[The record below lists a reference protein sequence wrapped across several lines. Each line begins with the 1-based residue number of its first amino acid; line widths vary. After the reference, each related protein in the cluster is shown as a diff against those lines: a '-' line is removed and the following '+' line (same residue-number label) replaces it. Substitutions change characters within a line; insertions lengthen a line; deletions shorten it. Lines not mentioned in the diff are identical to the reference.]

1 MALTTNFNFNPYYD
15 DYNESKKFLRIL
27 FRPGYSVQ
35 ARELTQLQTM
45 LQKQIERFGN
55 NIFIN
60 GSAILDGKSSFQ
72 TCVSLKLETT
82 YSGSTIDIT
91 KFANKII
98 YNNDNTKRAQVIVAA
113 PADSTT
119 NEPITLLVQQLYGEA
134 FDPDEV
140 IKTNDATPEFARV
153 QNSLQA
159 IKSGQTFT
167 VESGVFYIDGYF
179 VKTDAQAIAISKY
192 DTSSATLK
200 VGFEIK
206 EYFVTA
212 NDDASLI
219 DPAQEASNYQA
230 PGADR
235 YKVDLVLSTRS
246 FDSEDLENFIE
257 LAQFKAGIYQSTRKL
272 TIYNKITDELARRT
286 FDESGNYVVKPFPV
300 SVEANTAN
308 SQTFDVTIGPGKG
321 YVLGYEIS
329 MDYPRVLT
337 LDKARDVVNVSNRII
352 STTFGNYLLT
362 SNYLNTFDINA
373 MKSVDLHCV
382 YRGNVDSTTATTY
395 NSTKIG
401 TARIKSVDY
410 FGATNT
416 SIGSTYIYA
425 ASLFDINTS
434 NISGTT
440 PSVTDNQTII
450 LENATSSSIHDAYVG
465 AFLRFTSGPASG
477 ENSKLIVDYDGTEK
491 KVTVS
496 PAFTNLPVSGNSY
509 RIEFNVQDTESI
521 VEKTGTNTIVAASDI
536 SKTSGIDPTTLNIT
550 NKAILFDNKM
560 ESPIF
565 NLGANFLVN
574 NTLTNITYQY
584 QRVFTS
590 TISGGVSGTISADS
604 GEQFATVSDDA
615 SKRLNYQVINQT
627 TGEVV
632 PSERL
637 TLTVNNNN
645 LTVAITGV
653 SSATISVLATITR
666 TISSDAKTYIKANTT
681 YASFLNT
688 TSMTSVDNIFVAPS
702 VGQVSI
708 PAARVIRNPN
718 LRQPLYMIDVIKL
731 VKVVDLNGANIYPI
745 QSTFNNARDVTS
757 KYILDNGQRDS
768 YYDYAS
774 IQLKPGETPPVGPI
788 IVYVDRLQHGAS
800 RNGYFSINSYPAD
813 FPYESIPGYLTSSGT
828 FYELRDC
835 LDFRQSMTDALPIA
849 SKTFNINA
857 STPKFPKRNSQISA
871 SFDRYMGRID
881 KIHLTA
887 EGNYGI
893 SRGVASDFPTPPP
906 ELSRALTL
914 YEVSVPPY
922 TINLKDIEFKE
933 YENRRYTMKD
943 IAGLDRR
950 LKNVEYYTSLS
961 LLENEAASKSD
972 VSLFDR
978 SKNGIITDSFVGFD
992 VVDITTGDYTAA
1004 IDRDSHEL
1012 RPSANITTFPLVFDS
1027 ANSTNYR
1034 TAPGNQTSPGS
1045 NFYFLK
1051 AADSGA
1057 EIVLS
1062 EQPYATKA
1070 VSVNPYNVQ
1079 NFIGTMRL
1087 KPQSDIWIDVN
1098 RLPDVIIQDPAN
1110 AGMIEFINESKK
1122 WAQIEWGS
1130 WNRTSLGSRE
1140 TRRWNQTVSLGG
1152 RWFRNDTW
1160 RQVEWQDNQRRLGT
1174 KTYFVPQEVRT
1185 SLGDTMVNTE
1195 TIPWMRK
1202 KEVIYNVTG
1211 MKPFSVL
1218 YPFFDGRVLVKKYVS
1233 AHNYFTINTQ
1243 FNAIQTTAEQMAG
1256 GIPPSTGSD
1265 SYFPFD
1271 SYQPNVPNSG
1281 RVFIKNGG
1289 TIVGNAIVSLI
1300 SGNRIYVD
1308 NVNVVS
1314 SGVNWPGGSIFI
1326 EKPSTN
1332 QIPRPDG
1339 TLPSLPSGVVNVYRA
1354 NVKLVTDASTAYV
1367 YRTGTVRN
1375 ITTETLF
1382 TGGGAQTIQLSTDSA
1397 NANIRF
1403 ATGFSP
1409 IRVVLEDENDYT
1421 AITQQSDAAP
1431 PEWAEREATIN
1442 SIVENPVGSPKTISL
1457 VSGTRLRV
1465 NTTSV
1470 IQIGEVVTDGNGGL
1484 AGSFYIPRGRFRTGE
1499 KIFRFSNLP
1508 TGDFGEANA
1517 RAESRFFAQGRLN
1530 TVEERIL
1537 ATIRPVR
1544 FTENFTEDRTLVTF
1558 TNERVATGAAW
1569 RNDPIAQ
1576 TFLVEPSQHPD
1587 GVFLSKVRVCFKSR
1601 DEVIPVRLQV
1611 RPSVNGYP
1619 SATDVYP
1626 FADVLLTP
1634 EQVNLADQVT
1644 GYPSLDDRLR
1654 YTDFV
1659 FDAPVHLSP
1668 GEHSI
1673 VLLSNSNLYE
1683 AWIATKDETDVVS
1696 KSRVS
1701 TQPHTGSF
1709 FKSQNGQTWTAEQE
1723 SDMMFR
1729 IFFYQFSDSDT
1740 ATISL
1745 ELDADELPSSNVNYD
1760 LMRLQTQEIDFGNTS
1775 LSFTFNSHRRSDGAR
1790 TGELSILPN
1799 EDILMLDNFGSRVLD
1814 PSKGPASISVK
1825 AQLRTRNKDIS
1836 PVLDLDR
1843 FGVVLIEQVLN
1854 NLSLSNSDFFVSN
1867 TGLYTV
1873 SSATPTVTISGG
1885 GGTGAVAVANVVTGA
1900 STRTI
1905 DRIIVTNRGSGY
1917 KTAPNVTITGGTLAA
1932 AGYSAVG
1939 GVIGEDGQFGGN
1951 SFARHIVK
1959 KVTLAD
1965 GFSSG
1970 DLRVYLTA
1978 HKPSGSSIDVY
1989 YKILASGDQETWR
2002 QKKWQLMTQID
2013 NVSYVSETIDH
2024 FAELVFAPGTD
2035 NEPDNIVSYNSDTS
2049 GEFHEFT
2056 SFQIKIVLS
2065 GVNTVDV
2072 PRVRDFR
2079 AMALP
2084 AA

>member
-27 FRPGYSVQ
+27 FKPGYSVQ

-60 GSAILDGKSSFQ
+60 GSAILDGKSAFQ

-82 YSGSTIDIT
+82 YSGSTVDIA

-98 YNNDNTKRAQVIVAA
+98 YNDTNTKRAQVIVAA
-113 PADSTT
+113 EADSTT
-119 NEPITLLVQQLYGEA
+119 NEPPTLLIQQLYGDA
-134 FDPDEV
+134 FGPDEV
-140 IKTNDATPEFARV
+140 IKTNDANPEFARV

-159 IKSGQTFT
+159 ITTGQTFT
-167 VESGVFYIDGYF
+167 IEPGVFYIDGYF

-200 VGFEIK
+200 VGFEVK
-206 EYFVTA
+206 EYFITA
-212 NDDASLI
+212 NDDSSLI

-235 YKVDLVLSTRS
+235 YKVDLVLATRS
-246 FDSEDLENFIE
+246 FESEDLENFIE

-286 FDESGNYVVKPFPV
+286 FDESGNYVVKPFKV

-308 SQTFDVTIGPGKG
+308 SQVFDVTIGPGKG

-337 LDKARDVVNVSNRII
+337 LDKARDVVNVTNRVI
-352 STTFGNYLLT
+352 STTFGNYFLT
-362 SNYLNTFDINA
+362 DNYLNTFSINS
-373 MKSVDLHCV
+373 MPTVDLHCV
-382 YRGNVDSTTATTY
+382 YRANIDSTTATTY

-410 FGATNT
+410 SGATNV
-416 SIGSTYIYA
+416 SVGSTYIYA
-425 ASLFDINTS
+425 ASLFDVNTS

-440 PSVTDNQTII
+440 PSVTDNQTIT
-450 LENATSSSIHDAYVG
+450 LENASSSSIDDAYVG

-477 ENSKLIVDYDGTEK
+477 EGSKLIVDYNGSEK
-491 KVTVS
+491 RVTVN
-496 PAFTNLPVSGNSY
+496 PAFVNLPVSGNSY
-509 RIEFNVQDTESI
+509 RIEFNVQDTESV
-521 VEKTGTNTIVAASDI
+521 VEKTGSTTIVAAADI

-550 NKAILFDNKM
+550 NKAILNDNKM
-560 ESPIF
+560 EAPIF

-584 QRVFTS
+584 QRTFTS

-615 SKRLNYQVINQT
+615 SKRLNYQVINTT
-627 TGEVV
+627 TGQVV
-632 PSERL
+632 PSESL
-637 TLTVNNNN
+637 TLTINNNN

-653 SSATISVLATITR
+653 SSATILVLATITR
-666 TISSDAKTYIKANTT
+666 TISSDAKSYIKANTT
-681 YASFLNT
+681 YASLLAT
-688 TSMTSVDNIFVAPS
+688 ASMTSVDNIFVAPS
-702 VGQVSI
+702 VGQISI
-708 PAARVIRNPN
+708 PASRVIKNPN

-731 VKVVDLNGANIYPI
+731 VKVVDLNGAAIYPV
-745 QSTFNNARDVTS
+745 QSTFNNAKDITS
-757 KYILDNGQRDS
+757 SYVLDNGQRDS

-774 IQLKPGETPPVGPI
+774 IQLKPGATPPVGPL

-800 RNGYFSINSYPAD
+800 RSGYFSVNSYPAD
-813 FPYESIPGYLTSSGT
+813 FPYESIPGYLTSSGA

-835 LDFRQSMTDALPIA
+835 LDFRQSMTDALPLA
-849 SKTFNINA
+849 SKTLNMNA

-887 EGNYGI
+887 EGNYGV
-893 SRGVASDFPTPPP
+893 SRGVASDFPTPPS

-922 TINLKDIEFKE
+922 TLSLKEIEFKE
-933 YENRRYTMKD
+933 YESRRYTMKD
-943 IAGLDRR
+943 IAGIDRR
-950 LKNVEYYTSLS
+950 LRNVEYYTSLS
-961 LLENEAASKSD
+961 LLENETASKSD

-992 VVDITTGDYTAA
+992 VVDITTGDYTAS
-1004 IDRDSHEL
+1004 IDRDVHEL

-1027 ANSTNYR
+1027 ANSSNYR
-1034 TAPGNQTSPGS
+1034 TAPGNQTLPGS

-1051 AADSGA
+1051 AADSAA

-1062 EQPYATKA
+1062 EQPHATKA
-1070 VSVNPYNVQ
+1070 ISVNPYNVQ

-1098 RLPDVIIQDPAN
+1098 RLPDVIIQDAAN
-1110 AGMIEFINESKK
+1110 AAMIEFINESKK

-1140 TRRWNQTVSLGG
+1140 TGRWTQRVSLGG

-1185 SLGDTMVNTE
+1185 SLGDTLVNSE

-1202 KEVIYNVTG
+1202 KEIIYTVTG
-1211 MKPFSVL
+1211 MKPFSIL
-1218 YPFFDGRVLVKKYVS
+1218 YPFFDGRISVKKYVS
-1233 AHNYFTINTQ
+1233 AHNYLTINTQ
-1243 FNAIQTTAEQMAG
+1243 FRAIQTTAEQMAG
-1256 GIPPSTGSD
+1256 GIPSASGTD
-1265 SYFPFD
+1265 AYFPFD

-1281 RVFIKNGG
+1281 RIFIKDGG
-1289 TIVGNAIVSLI
+1289 TIVGNAVITLI
-1300 SGNRIYVD
+1300 SGNRMYVD
-1308 NVNVVS
+1308 NVNVVA
-1314 SGVNWPGGSIFI
+1314 SGVNWPGDSIFI

-1339 TLPSLPSGVVNVYRA
+1339 TYPSLPASVVNVYRA
-1354 NVKLVTDASTAYV
+1354 NVKLVKDASTAYV

-1382 TGGGAQTIQLSTDSA
+1382 TGGGAQTIQLSSDSA
-1397 NANIRF
+1397 NASIKF
-1403 ATGFSP
+1403 AAGDSP
-1409 IRVVLEDENDYT
+1409 IRVVLEDEKDYT
-1421 AITQQSDAAP
+1421 EITQQSNAAP
-1431 PEWAEREATIN
+1431 AEWAEREAIISGISGTTT
-1442 SIVENPVGSPKTISL
+1442 PKTVTLEAGS
-1457 VSGTRLRV
+1457 RLRV
-1465 NTTSV
+1465 NTTSIV
-1470 IQIGEVVTDGNGGL
+1470 QIGEVVTDGNGGL
-1484 AGSFYIPRGRFRTGE
+1484 AGSFYCPRGRFRTGE
-1499 KIFRFSNLP
+1499 KAFRFSNLP

-1537 ATIRPVR
+1537 ATIQPVR
-1544 FTENFTEDRTLVTF
+1544 FTENFTEDRTLITF

-1587 GVFLSKVRVCFKSR
+1587 GVFLSKVRVCFKAR

-1634 EQVNLADQVT
+1634 DQVNLADQVT
-1644 GYPSLDDRLR
+1644 GYPSLNDPLR

-1659 FDAPVHLSP
+1659 FEAPVHLAP

-1683 AWIATKDETDVVS
+1683 AWIATKDETDVVTRA
-1696 KSRVS
+1696 RVS

-1745 ELDADELPSSNVNYD
+1745 ELDADELPSSNVKYD
-1760 LMRLQTQEIDFGNTS
+1760 LMRVQTQEIDFGNTS
-1775 LSFTFNSHRRSDGAR
+1775 VTYTFNSHRRTDGAR

-1799 EDILMLDNFGSRVLD
+1799 EDILMLDNFGARILD
-1814 PSKGPASISVK
+1814 PSRGPASISVK

-1854 NLSLSNSDFFVSN
+1854 NLSLANTDFFVSN
-1867 TGLYTV
+1867 VGLYSAT
-1873 SSATPTVTISGG
+1873 SATPAVTISGG
-1885 GGTGAVAVANVVTGA
+1885 GGVGATAVANVVTTAGV
-1900 STRTI
+1900 SRTI
-1905 DRIIVTNRGSGY
+1905 DKIIVTNGGSGY
-1917 KTAPNVTITGGTLAA
+1917 KTTPNVTISGGTLASGGYA
-1932 AGYSAVG
+1932 ATAGI
-1939 GVIGEDGQFGGN
+1939 IGEDKQFGGN
-1951 SFARHIVK
+1951 SLVRHIVK
-1959 KVTLAD
+1959 RVTLAD

-1978 HKPSGSSIDVY
+1978 HKPPGSSIDVY
-1989 YKILASGDQETWR
+1989 YKILASGDQEIWR
-2002 QKKWQLMTQID
+2002 EKQWQLMTQID
-2013 NVSYVSETIDH
+2013 NVSYVSDDIED
-2024 FAELVFAPGTD
+2024 FAELVFAPGVD
-2035 NEPDNIVSYNSDTS
+2035 NKPDNIVSYNSNTS